1 MTPWVF
7 AKACSFSLFSCV
19 VLLYMIFSPLGLA
32 GGSGGLFA
40 TLTAL
45 LVVIN
50 MLVWVRALA
59 VDRLRLQRQGVQ

>member
-1 MTPWVF
+1 
-7 AKACSFSLFSCV
+7 
-19 VLLYMIFSPLGLA
+19 MIFSPLGLA

-50 MLVWVRALA
+50 ILVWVRALA
-59 VDRLRLQRQGVQ
+59 ADKLRLQRQGVQ